1 VNCGLWLAKS
11 ETNSF
16 LYGKSDVPMFDMPKK
31 LLICNNLKKIREI
44 FKRNRDRSRCRCR
57 YRWRE

>member
-1 VNCGLWLAKS
+1 
-11 ETNSF
+11 
-16 LYGKSDVPMFDMPKK
+16 MFDKPKN

-44 FKRNRDRSRCRCR
+44 LKRNRDRGR